1 MNGNKHRKKGKRRE
15 GGTKEK
21 EWRRKGVEKEEEGG
35 EGGKTV
41 GREKK

>member
-21 EWRRKGVEKEEEGG
+21 EWRRKGVGG